1 MAEPSLYDSLKDW
14 ILKHDNVTEAPHRFG
29 GTEFQVEGLEFM
41 HSHGKSFLD
50 IRLSKE
56 DQERV
61 VNERLAISH
70 RALIHRQA
78 GWVSF
83 RLATEKDLE
92 NAKIVI
98 KLAYENAKKENG
110 RLRFD

>member
-1 MAEPSLYDSLKDW
+1 MTEQSLYDSLKDW
-14 ILKHDNVTEAPHRFG
+14 ILKHNKVTEAPHRFG
-29 GTEFQVEGLEFM
+29 GTEFQVAGLEFM

-61 VNERLAISH
+61 LNERLAIPH

-92 NAKIVI
+92 NAKILI
-98 KLAYENAKKENG
+98 QLSYENAKKENG
-110 RLRFD
+110 RSRID